1 MPGQGEGLE
10 RAGQPALPPL
20 APFPSFEST
29 FRVSYNLP
37 DHLCT
42 DPALAGDIL
51 KSE

>member
-1 MPGQGEGLE
+1 MPDQGEGLE

-37 DHLCT
+37 DHLCIR
-42 DPALAGDIL
+42 PRSRGRHPQI
-51 KSE
+51 